1 MKENIFAY
9 TKTNDEH
16 YYPAFISINKY
27 NTTGEVSITV
37 RSEHDTTPVEVEIT
51 MSMEKLVDLAKEVL
65 KFKGVVFSE
74 QPAMLHYLALMEAL
88 EIPHPEWW
96 IAQPPNA
103 LRSVACCVAKQAK
116 DMYEINERGNKD
128 EQK

>member
-65 KFKGVVFSE
+65 KFNGVVFSE
-74 QPAMLHYLALMEAL
+74 QPTTPHFIALMEGL

-96 IAQPPNA
+96 LTQPPGM
-103 LRSVACCVAKQAK
+103 LGLVGKYIAKQAQEVY
-116 DMYEINERGNKD
+116 DA
-128 EQK
+128 EQKNEQK